1 MNNFFKKINLS
12 VEKLYIIFFEA
23 SLFQTE
29 KEAIIL
35 TNAIFSGII
44 FINIINIIGLFET
57 ITNRS
62 LSLQNFHFIITI
74 IIIYGIVSFY
84 FSMNE
89 KKQKIIKIINDRG
102 KSVRKKSFLLAII
115 IYLLSLGIT
124 ATIAL
129 AKN

>member
-23 SLFQTE
+23 SLFQAE

-62 LSLQNFHFIITI
+62 FSLQNFHFIITI
-74 IIIYGIVSFY
+74 IIVYGIVSFY

-89 KKQKIIKIINDRG
+89 KN
-102 KSVRKKSFLLAII
+102 KKLL
-115 IYLLSLGIT
+115 
-124 ATIAL
+124 
-129 AKN
+129 K

>member
-23 SLFQTE
+23 SLFQAE

-74 IIIYGIVSFY
+74 IIVYGIVSFY

>member
-1 MNNFFKKINLS
+1 MNNFLKKINLS

-23 SLFQTE
+23 SLFQAE

-74 IIIYGIVSFY
+74 IIVYGIISFY

-89 KKQKIIKIINDRG
+89 KKQKIIKIINERG

-115 IYLLSLGIT
+115 IYLLSFGIT